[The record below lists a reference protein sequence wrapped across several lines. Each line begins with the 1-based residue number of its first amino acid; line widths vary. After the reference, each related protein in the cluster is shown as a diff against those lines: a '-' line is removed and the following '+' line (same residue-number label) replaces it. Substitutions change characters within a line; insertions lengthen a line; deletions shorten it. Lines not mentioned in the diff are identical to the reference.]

1 MLMIFPVKIFKP
13 GNKAAI
19 ALNPGFYDLYSI
31 TEACERFA
39 GIAKISVE
47 YNKERRLA
55 QIFLM
60 PKAGA
65 DLEGMALEFC
75 NHVLHVQAKG

>member
-1 MLMIFPVKIFKP
+1 MVFPVKIFRP
-13 GNKAAI
+13 ENKAAI
-19 ALNPGFYDLYSI
+19 TLNPKFYDLYSI

-39 GIAKISVE
+39 GLAKISVE
-47 YNKERRLA
+47 YSRERGA
-55 QIFLM
+55 TQIIFM

-65 DLEGMALEFC
+65 DAEGMALEFC